1 MSNPIKQHGRLSS
14 RGVASLE
21 LALVFTLVFAF
32 LWAIV
37 SYLFPL
43 MLLQSLNAATAEAVR
58 AVARV
63 PLTTTDY
70 QIAVRNQAVAVLESE
85 LSWLPDAWVARIDP
99 SATNNVTFG
108 TDPACSMVRPSCRIT
123 ISLRYENYLNNPI
136 VPAITLPVVG
146 QLPKLPVDIASEA
159 DILIP

>member
-1 MSNPIKQHGRLSS
+1 MTRNTPHRHAL

-21 LALVFTLVFAF
+21 LALVFSLIFAF

-43 MLLQSLNAATAEAVR
+43 LLLQSLNVATAEAVR

-70 QIAVRNQAVAVLESE
+70 QAAVRNQAISVLESE
-85 LSWLPDAWVARIDP
+85 LSWLPEGWVARIDP
-99 SATNNVTFG
+99 SASSNVQFRA
-108 TDPACSMVRPSCRIT
+108 DPACNLVRPNCRIT
-123 ISLRYENYLNNPI
+123 ISLRYENYLGNPI
-136 VPAITLPVVG
+136 VPTISLPGIG
-146 QLPKLPVDIASEA
+146 QVPPLPPDIASES
-159 DILIP
+159 DILLP